1 MLVLHEGLC
10 RHSKRGS
17 KDFIC
22 YTDICLVMVKS
33 SEVPDLDSALE
44 KSFAE
49 MKIGEENFS
58 DKKIT
63 EDAPKESVSEIAYG
77 QKYSSEN
84 QSGKIIVKP
93 IAATKKTIE
102 DGVETEDL
110 VVDEGLKEIPSSKN
124 ATVVVESPTSTIGD
138 DFAVEW

>member
-1 MLVLHEGLC
+1 
-10 RHSKRGS
+10 
-17 KDFIC
+17 
-22 YTDICLVMVKS
+22 MVKN

-58 DKKIT
+58 NEKVT
-63 EDAPKESVSEIAYG
+63 EQTQETRTSDIAYG

-84 QSGKIIVKP
+84 QSGRIIVKP
-93 IAATKKTIE
+93 IVATKKVIE
-102 DGVETEDL
+102 DVRDGENLVIQEDL
-110 VVDEGLKEIPSSKN
+110 DEVILPKAN
-124 ATVVVESPTSTIGD
+124 TVVVDSPTSTIGD

>member
-1 MLVLHEGLC
+1 
-10 RHSKRGS
+10 
-17 KDFIC
+17 
-22 YTDICLVMVKS
+22 MVKS

-58 DKKIT
+58 DKEVT
-63 EDAPKESVSEIAYG
+63 QDAPKESVSEIAYG

-93 IAATKKTIE
+93 IGATKKTIE